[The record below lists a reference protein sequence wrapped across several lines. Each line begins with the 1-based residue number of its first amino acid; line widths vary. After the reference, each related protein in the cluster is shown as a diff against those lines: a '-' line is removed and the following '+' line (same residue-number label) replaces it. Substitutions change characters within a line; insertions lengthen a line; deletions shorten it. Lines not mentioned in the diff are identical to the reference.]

1 MAFYALV
8 VDSAA
13 PGSLMANAFTGE
25 AAPFKATACWI
36 CFAGLTALGLR
47 AMRLAVE
54 FGAVQRPALPP
65 APSEGQTA
73 ADVAA
78 LVDELDAAPP
88 SFASTYFGKRL
99 RQALELVRQR
109 GSAEWLEAD
118 LAALAEADRRNLVDR
133 YATIR
138 LMAAAIGMFGV
149 AGAAACV
156 GTRLTSLPAGELSA
170 TLSAALAGIG
180 VGCGALVQA
189 AVLTTVLLTAKLG
202 VERVERRLLAAV
214 DRGTNAQLLGRFA
227 AVGREKDPNL
237 AAVRRISEKLLAT
250 VESAAQR
257 QDEALSKS
265 LATAARRWEDMAAS
279 ANSLLQRT
287 LSESLTTG
295 LKEHAQAINDGVIQ
309 LGENLQVTV
318 VRHAEILGENID
330 HHTVA
335 LAESLEQHHTVLAES
350 LKQHQTA
357 LATALENNTHAVAAA
372 MGSHTHTIADAL
384 ANHTAALT
392 ATERS
397 LAAEHQR
404 RLAEMEAAL
413 GESLLLNATRQEDL
427 IRHSEQLLKEMQSAL
442 VESAGTT
449 VAQQEQ
455 LIRQGDTL
463 LKVVEATGQI
473 RRLEESLNANLASL
487 AASHNFEQTVTSL
500 AAAVQLL
507 SVRLRQPAIVRNEI
521 ELSGDTKS
529 QAA

>member
-1 MAFYALV
+1 MWGGLAAMAFYALV
-8 VDSAA
+8 VDSAQQ
-13 PGSLMANAFTGE
+13 GSLMASAFSGE
-25 AAPFKATACWI
+25 AAPFKATACWA
-36 CFAGLTALGLR
+36 CFAGLTSLGLR

-65 APSEGQTA
+65 APSEGQA
-73 ADVAA
+73 ADDVAA
-78 LVDELDAAPP
+78 LVDELNAAPP
-88 SFASTYFGKRL
+88 SFESTCFGKRL

-109 GSAEWLEAD
+109 GSAEWLETD
-118 LAALAEADRRNLVDR
+118 LAELAEADRRNLIDR

-138 LMAAAIGMFGV
+138 LMAASIGMIGV

-156 GTRLTSLPAGELSA
+156 GTRLSSLPAGELSA

-180 VGCGALVQA
+180 VGCGGLVQA
-189 AVLTTVLLTAKLG
+189 AVLTIALLAAKLG
-202 VERVERRLLAAV
+202 VERVERRLLVAV
-214 DRGTNAQLLGRFA
+214 DRGANAQLLGRFA
-227 AVGREKDPNL
+227 AVGRERDPSVS
-237 AAVRRISEKLLAT
+237 AVQRISEKLLAT
-250 VESAAQR
+250 VEGAAQR

-295 LKEHAQAINDGVIQ
+295 LKEHAQAINEGVIQ
-309 LGENLQVTV
+309 LGENLQTTV

-330 HHTVA
+330 HHTAA
-335 LAESLEQHHTVLAES
+335 LAESLEQHQV
-350 LKQHQTA
+350 A
-357 LATALENNTHAVAAA
+357 LAKSLESNSHAVSVA
-372 MGSHTHTIADAL
+372 MGSHAHAISDAL
-384 ANHTAALT
+384 SNHTAALT

-404 RLAEMEAAL
+404 RLADMEAAL

-427 IRHSEQLLKEMQSAL
+427 IRHSEHLLKEMQTAL

-473 RRLEESLNANLASL
+473 RRLEETLNSNLASL
-487 AASHNFEQTVTSL
+487 AAAHNFEQTAASL